1 MLTAPASLY
10 NRGMPLKPDITV
22 AAVVERAGR
31 FLIVQERAARR
42 VVLNQP
48 AGHLEY
54 GESLLQAVIRET
66 LEETGYPFE
75 PQAVTGVYLWQGPAE
90 RTFLRVA
97 FAGTVGDRAN
107 GSPLD
112 RAIIRTAW
120 INRDQLR
127 QREGELRSPLVLRC
141 IDDYLRG
148 ARYPLELLNH
158 LLTAPALEAAGSAP

>member
-10 NRGMPLKPDITV
+10 NRRMPLKPDITV

-54 GESLLQAVIRET
+54 GESLLQAVVRET

-107 GSPLD
+107 GAPLD

-120 INRDQLR
+120 ISRDQLG

-158 LLTAPALEAAGSAP
+158 LLTAPPAEAADPPQ

>member
-1 MLTAPASLY
+1 MLAAPASPY
-10 NRGMPLKPDITV
+10 NLRMTLKPDVTV

-48 AGHLEY
+48 AGHLED
-54 GESLLQAVIRET
+54 GESLLQAVVRET

-75 PQAVTGVYLWQGPAE
+75 PQAVTGLYLWRASD

-107 GSPLD
+107 GVPLD

-120 INRDQLR
+120 ITRDQLG

-158 LLTAPALEAAGSAP
+158 VLNAAPSVAGS